1 MIQNF
6 NKTHNTNYPY
16 QHPHIQHARAN
27 LDNNNN
33 RKYNNNNWQG
43 QHHYK
48 INHKINHNNN
58 NSNNNNNNNNKCNKF
73 QYNNQLQDMVYWM
86 NCARLKY
93 GAKADKYIMNN
104 LFNNP
109 PPTWPQYHHLQRTKV
124 SSKIKSIIFFK

>member
-58 NSNNNNNNNNKCNKF
+58 SNNNNNNNNKF
-73 QYNNQLQDMVYWM
+73 QYNNQLQDSVYWM

-109 PPTWPQYHHLQRTKV
+109 PPT
-124 SSKIKSIIFFK
+124 

>member
-48 INHKINHNNN
+48 INHKINHN
-58 NSNNNNNNNNKCNKF
+58 K
-73 QYNNQLQDMVYWM
+73 
-86 NCARLKY
+86 LKH
-93 GAKADKYIMNN
+93 YIQEYHSESIDRIKN
-104 LFNNP
+104 LC
-109 PPTWPQYHHLQRTKV
+109 
-124 SSKIKSIIFFK
+124 S